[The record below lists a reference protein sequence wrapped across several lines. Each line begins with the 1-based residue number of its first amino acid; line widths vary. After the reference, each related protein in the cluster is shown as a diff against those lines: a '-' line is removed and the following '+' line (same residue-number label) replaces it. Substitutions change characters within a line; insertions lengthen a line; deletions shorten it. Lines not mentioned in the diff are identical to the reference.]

1 MRQPRG
7 FTLIEVMVAVVVL
20 AIGVSTIMYTI
31 GRATAAVSAARGAT
45 VQAYLARDIMVE
57 IENKFWQ
64 KKDNEIKESG
74 DFGDAFPEYRYEVE
88 ILENID
94 EKAPALVQ
102 VNVSVIWDRRGAE
115 RRFTLSTYL
124 LDFTR

>member
-94 EKAPALVQ
+94 
-102 VNVSVIWDRRGAE
+102 
-115 RRFTLSTYL
+115 
-124 LDFTR
+124 